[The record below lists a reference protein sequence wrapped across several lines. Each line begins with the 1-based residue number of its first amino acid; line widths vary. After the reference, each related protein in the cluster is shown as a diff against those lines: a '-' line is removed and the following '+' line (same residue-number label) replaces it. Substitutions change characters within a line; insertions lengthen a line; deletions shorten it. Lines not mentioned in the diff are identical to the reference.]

1 MRSAATYRAATFVA
15 APMLV
20 VLGTGCATMRSDF
33 TPASGEKLGYHDVHG
48 TYQATEDVEV
58 GAVYNNAGEK
68 VLSET
73 RQEEVTH
80 AYHDLWPTQGGQRI
94 DEESFFRIAK
104 DEEAIRRYDEWHES
118 GVDRNRNGAIVL
130 GIGLGVAAAGGG
142 LLGYG
147 LATKTDMDPKTPFTT
162 AGYVGL
168 AAGGITALIGG
179 IMMASGKT
187 QAAAANGTLYNDP
200 GRYRADAK
208 RYNTSMRHSTTTTD
222 GQPPI
227 AGSRDEEPPPPPPP
241 PRHRR

>member
-1 MRSAATYRAATFVA
+1 MRAAATYRGVSIVA
-15 APMLV
+15 APILV
-20 VLGTGCATMRSDF
+20 IVATGCATMRTDF
-33 TPASGEKLGYHDVHG
+33 TPATGEKLGYHDVHG
-48 TYQATEDVEV
+48 TYQSMEEVEV

-80 AYHDLWPTQGGQRI
+80 AYHDLWPTQGGKRI
-94 DEESFFRIAK
+94 DEESFFRIAQ
-104 DEEAIRRYDEWHES
+104 DEEAIRRYDEWHDA

-147 LATKTDMDPKTPFTT
+147 LATKTDTDPKTPFTT

-168 AAGGITALIGG
+168 GVGGIAALIGG
-179 IMMASGKT
+179 IMMSTGKT

-208 RYNTSMRHSTTTTD
+208 RYNSTVRRNTTTAD

-227 AGSRDEEPPPPPPP
+227 AGSRDDEPPPPPPP
-241 PRHRR
+241 HHRR